1 MTITQLIA
9 SEAGVPITTVRKV
22 FAALKKVSKEK
33 DRVNIPGLFT
43 LYKGLRKGR
52 SGTFKGVD
60 WRTEDREVTKV
71 KVSKKF

>member
-22 FAALKKVSKEK
+22 FAALKKITKEK

-43 LYKGLRKGR
+43 LYKGFRKGR

-60 WRTEDREVTKV
+60 WKTEDKEVTKV
-71 KVSKKF
+71 KVSKRF

>member
-33 DRVNIPGLFT
+33 DRVNDF
-43 LYKGLRKGR
+43 
-52 SGTFKGVD
+52 
-60 WRTEDREVTKV
+60 
-71 KVSKKF
+71 